1 MAKLVDRE
9 RLAKLAKALDARAK
23 AAVAAE
29 KDRAMAAEQALQE
42 AIDAIN
48 NGDNGILAEAKAYAD
63 EKDAAVQGNVD
74 AAVERVEV
82 LEGEMDAVEGRAD
95 ALEAKVGHDV
105 DGEEAAT
112 GLFAEVDEAKAA
124 ADAAQADVDA
134 VEERLDAEG
143 GLVDRIEANEAF
155 VAAQPAVDAE
165 QDRRIKALEDDAPVK
180 QAAIEAAQDA
190 ADAAQADVDAVE
202 ERLDAEG
209 GLVDRIEAIEAS
221 IGDGGDLEE
230 RVAANEAKLAG
241 LEEVEG
247 KDVTVQNAI
256 DKAQAD
262 AEAKAA
268 ELDAA
273 LKSELQAE
281 IDADVKVVNDEL
293 EKQKDAAQEGTLAYQ
308 IAAEKARMDAFM
320 ADADVQQGAVD
331 TLKELQEYIDTHGE
345 AAQKMVDDIAA
356 NKAAI
361 EANDGDITALQNA
374 DVQLQQNID
383 AKVAQADYDVKV
395 EALEAEDARIAGL
408 VAAEEARAKGVEE
421 DHEDRIATNEAF
433 VAAQPAVDQAQDDR
447 IAALEAKF
455 EGDES
460 VAEQIADALQAAKDY
475 ADEKDAVVQGE
486 VDALEAVVGK
496 EAEGENPAT
505 GIFAKMAAMQADIDQ
520 NEADCDAAMEAEV
533 EARNQAIADA
543 LEPYSTTEEV
553 KTILGNV
560 VATLNLSMVD
570 DKVVLKLG
578 GAEGIA
584 ISEVSLDLATD
595 EDIDAMIAAL
605 DEPAGE

>member
-29 KDRAMAAEQALQE
+29 KERAMAAEQALQE

>member
-63 EKDAAVQGNVD
+63 EKDAVVQGNVD

>member
-1 MAKLVDRE
+1 MMPFSTSSSTPSANISVCTPRFLCPPSC
-9 RLAKLAKALDARAK
+9 AR
-23 AAVAAE
+23 
-29 KDRAMAAEQALQE
+29 
-42 AIDAIN
+42 
-48 NGDNGILAEAKAYAD
+48 
-63 EKDAAVQGNVD
+63 
-74 AAVERVEV
+74 
-82 LEGEMDAVEGRAD
+82 
-95 ALEAKVGHDV
+95 
-105 DGEEAAT
+105 
-112 GLFAEVDEAKAA
+112 
-124 ADAAQADVDA
+124 
-134 VEERLDAEG
+134 
-143 GLVDRIEANEAF
+143 
-155 VAAQPAVDAE
+155 
-165 QDRRIKALEDDAPVK
+165 
-180 QAAIEAAQDA
+180 
-190 ADAAQADVDAVE
+190 
-202 ERLDAEG
+202 
-209 GLVDRIEAIEAS
+209 
-221 IGDGGDLEE
+221 
-230 RVAANEAKLAG
+230 
-241 LEEVEG
+241 
-247 KDVTVQNAI
+247 
-256 DKAQAD
+256 
-262 AEAKAA
+262 
-268 ELDAA
+268 
-273 LKSELQAE
+273 
-281 IDADVKVVNDEL
+281 
-293 EKQKDAAQEGTLAYQ
+293 
-308 IAAEKARMDAFM
+308 
-320 ADADVQQGAVD
+320 
-331 TLKELQEYIDTHGE
+331 
-345 AAQKMVDDIAA
+345 
-356 NKAAI
+356 
-361 EANDGDITALQNA
+361 
-374 DVQLQQNID
+374 
-383 AKVAQADYDVKV
+383 
-395 EALEAEDARIAGL
+395 
-408 VAAEEARAKGVEE
+408 
-421 DHEDRIATNEAF
+421 NEAF

>member
-29 KDRAMAAEQALQE
+29 KERAMAAEQALQE

-112 GLFAEVDEAKAA
+112 GLFAEVDEAKA
-124 ADAAQADVDA
+124 
-134 VEERLDAEG
+134 
-143 GLVDRIEANEAF
+143 
-155 VAAQPAVDAE
+155 
-165 QDRRIKALEDDAPVK
+165 
-180 QAAIEAAQDA
+180 A